1 MSSTL
6 VSQSNR
12 LSWYCLIC
20 VVFFCLHPITA
31 AWSQVSTS
39 GDDFTPPPGQSLAWI
54 GIVLKTTFWL
64 LIVIFAIFVTIFL
77 LKRFIAPTTNI
88 NSLRPVRLL
97 FQESL
102 QPGKSICL
110 IRVIDQ
116 VHVVGI
122 TNSQI
127 SYLATLDDDEID
139 QIDNWLNRPDSIGGN
154 EGRTN
159 KIQQFLNR
167 FSN

>member
-1 MSSTL
+1 M
-6 VSQSNR
+6 
-12 LSWYCLIC
+12 
-20 VVFFCLHPITA
+20 
-31 AWSQVSTS
+31 
-39 GDDFTPPPGQSLAWI
+39 
-54 GIVLKTTFWL
+54 
-64 LIVIFAIFVTIFL
+64 TIFL

-116 VHVVGI
+116 VHVVGV

>member
-116 VHVVGI
+116 VHVVGV

-139 QIDNWLNRPDSIGGN
+139 QIDNWLNRSDSIGGN